1 MSNDEILIR
10 VLFLVL
16 IAIVGL
22 FVGKKFGINQKEIST
37 LLVYVISPAV
47 MFVSV
52 LQAPEGKNYLS
63 YTLIAFLACSVMA
76 TIAFQLGRLV
86 WNDSTANL
94 FAFSAGTGNTG
105 YFGLPLVLGLF
116 DAEGAAIA
124 VFIILGVNLYE
135 FSYGYYLTARG
146 NYEVS
151 QSIRKIVTMPIL
163 YAFASAMFLRTVG
176 IHLSPVIL
184 SGLSSFKGAYSVLG
198 MMVIGLTMAKFKKL
212 EVDWRFL
219 FASLG
224 WKYVVWPAVSF
235 LAITLFSDA
244 ISNVERS
251 ILLLMACVPMAGN
264 TVVIANELD
273 IHPEKAAT
281 AVMASTLLAIVV
293 IPVALSFVK

>member
-235 LAITLFSDA
+235 LAITLFLDA